1 MSAKGKD
8 LEDSVFPA
16 PVETQDDDE
25 IRKVQVQDE
34 DEAGKFLGEH
44 DVGLIASTAIE
55 EDYKALVRKIDKR
68 ILPLLFGTYAL
79 QCIDKSCLGYA
90 SVFTLSGDLGLVGK
104 EYSWLASLFYFGYLI
119 CEYPTTL
126 LSQKFPIGRFVGIA
140 IVSWGSVLIATAGA
154 RNFAGMAVL
163 RFILG
168 GFESLITPT
177 FILINGM
184 YYTRKEQVLRT
195 GVWACANGFGSMVG
209 GIIAFGMGH
218 VNAGVPGWKW
228 IFIMNGLLTV
238 FWGILVTLL
247 LPASPMQAKFLTENE
262 RVLAVHRIRA
272 NNTGVLN
279 REFKWRQAVEALN
292 PFKDPQGLLLFLTVF
307 CNEVLNGGFGAF
319 GTLTIKSFGFTSLQ
333 STLIYIP
340 QGFINMVCIFFGGW
354 LAARLPNA
362 RIYVCIGMLVPTFI
376 GLLLQIVLPRSNV
389 AGLLVG
395 VYMFPPFA
403 TSLFICLS
411 LPGVNSSGYSK
422 RITLSSYAF
431 FGYALGNIS
440 GPFMVKTGETPAYR
454 SVFIA
459 DIICIILQGIFL
471 TLLRLYYV
479 RENRRRDKLLAEG
492 QEQNLPEDEFADKT
506 DVELPGFRYVVS
518 VPDLFTR
525 SRLMNLIS
533 FDWIEV
539 HRCEFW

>member
-1 MSAKGKD
+1 MSIAKGPEVLTSPSIED
-8 LEDSVFPA
+8 LRDTNSERSKRVFEEESP
-16 PVETQDDDE
+16 
-25 IRKVQVQDE
+25 IKHE
-34 DEAGKFLGEH
+34 DEAGRFLREH
-44 DVGLIASTAIE
+44 DVASITGKATE
-55 EDYKALVRKIDKR
+55 ADYKALVRKLDMR
-68 ILPLLFGTYAL
+68 ILPLLFGTYTL

-90 SVFTLSGDLGLVGK
+90 SVFTLSKDLGLVGK
-104 EYSWLASLFYFGYLI
+104 QYSWLASLFYFGYLI

-126 LSQKFPIGRFVGIA
+126 LSQKFPMGRFVGLA
-140 IVSWGSVLIATAGA
+140 IVVWGGILVATAGA
-154 RNFAGMAVL
+154 ENFAGMAVL

-168 GFESLITPT
+168 GLESLITPT

-195 GVWACANGFGSMVG
+195 GAWAAANGFGAMIG

-228 IFIMNGLLTV
+228 IFILN
-238 FWGILVTLL
+238 GILVYFY
-247 LPASPMQAKFLTENE
+247 LPPSPMRAKFLTEEE
-262 RVLAVHRIRA
+262 RVLSVHRIRA
-272 NNTGVLN
+272 NNTGILN
-279 REFKWRQAVEALN
+279 RELKWNQIMEAIN
-292 PFKDPQGLLLFLTVF
+292 PFQDPQGLLLFLVVF

-340 QGFINMVCIFFGGW
+340 QGFINMVSILFGGW
-354 LAARLPNA
+354 LAQRFRNA
-362 RIYVCIGMLVPTFI
+362 RIYVSIGMLVPTFI

-395 VYMFPPFA
+395 VYLFPPFA

-411 LPGVNSSGYSK
+411 LPGVNSSGYTK
-422 RITLSSYAF
+422 RITLTSYAF
-431 FGYALGNIS
+431 LGYALGNIS

-471 TLLRLYYV
+471 TLLRIYYV
-479 RENRRRDKLLAEG
+479 RENSRRDKLLAEG
-492 QEQNLPEDEFADKT
+492 QIQNTPSDEFADKT
-506 DVELPGFRYVVS
+506 DLELPGFRYV
-518 VPDLFTR
+518 L
-525 SRLMNLIS
+525 
-533 FDWIEV
+533 
-539 HRCEFW
+539 

>member
-1 MSAKGKD
+1 MSSATPQQEDVETKSIDDTKLSPAA
-8 LEDSVFPA
+8 LEDPA
-16 PVETQDDDE
+16 Y
-25 IRKVQVQDE
+25 IADE
-34 DEAGKFLGEH
+34 DEAGKFLKTR
-44 DVGLIASTAIE
+44 DVQKVIAQATDA
-55 EDYKALVRKIDKR
+55 DYKALVRKLDKR
-68 ILPLLFGTYAL
+68 LIPILFFTYSL

-90 SVFTLSGDLGLVGK
+90 SVFTLSTDLHLVGK
-104 EYSWLASLFYFGYLI
+104 QYSWLSSLFYFGYLI

-126 LSQKFPIGRFVGIA
+126 LSQKFPLGRFIGLA
-140 IVSWGSVLIATAGA
+140 IVAWGSILIATAGA
-154 RNFAGMAVL
+154 HNFAGMAVL

-195 GVWACANGFGSMVG
+195 GAWAAANGFGSMVG

-218 VNAGVPGWKW
+218 VNTGISGWKW
-228 IFIMNGLLTV
+228 IFVINGLITV
-238 FWGILVTLL
+238 VWGVIVFLL
-247 LPASPMQAKFLTENE
+247 LPASPMRASFLTEDE
-262 RVLAVHRIRA
+262 RILAVHRIRT
-272 NNTGVLN
+272 NNTGILN
-279 REFKWRQAVEALN
+279 RRLKWEQVIEALN
-292 PFKDPQGLLLFLTVF
+292 PFQDPQGLLLFLTIF

-354 LAARLPNA
+354 LAQKIPNG
-362 RIYVCIGMLVPTFI
+362 RIDVAIGMLVPTFI

-389 AGLLVG
+389 GGLLTG
-395 VYMFPPFA
+395 VYLFPPFA
-403 TSLFICLS
+403 TCLFICLS
-411 LPGVNSSGYSK
+411 LPGVNSSGYTK

-431 FGYALGNIS
+431 LGYALGNIS

-459 DIICIILQGIFL
+459 DIICIVLQAIFL
-471 TLLRLYYV
+471 ALLRIYYV

-492 QEQNLPEDEFADKT
+492 QVQNLPEDEFADKT
-506 DVELPGFRYVVS
+506 DLNLPGFRYV
-518 VPDLFTR
+518 L
-525 SRLMNLIS
+525 
-533 FDWIEV
+533 
-539 HRCEFW
+539 